1 MSSTVQ
7 GLVVWLKGLENLNP
21 EKYCGDLPDST
32 SPLDKTS
39 FVEADADLPPELT
52 AMEQFSIYLRNLQD
66 AVVIKP
72 GAVIDV
78 TVKGRKMRYI
88 VDALTPDEMYDYV
101 YGAPADLPV
110 FIAAR
115 PKGVT
120 KSEVEDRLSADNKLL
135 VDQTIPKGINLA
147 RLVAKKWGWSK
158 ECFLDKFY
166 DAMFGLILEGGL
178 ILVIN
183 ILKSL
188 FQIVQ

>member
-1 MSSTVQ
+1 MSRTVQ
-7 GLVVWLKGLENLNP
+7 GLVIWLKGLENLNP
-21 EKYCGDLPDST
+21 EKYCGGLPGST
-32 SPLDKTS
+32 LPLDKTS
-39 FVEADADLPPELT
+39 FMEAAPDLPPEMSAL
-52 AMEQFSIYLRNLQD
+52 EHFSNFLRNLQD

-78 TVKGRKMRYI
+78 TVKGRRMRYI
-88 VDALTPDEMYDYV
+88 VDSLTLDEMYDYV

-120 KSEVEDRLSADNKLL
+120 KSEVEDRLSAENKLL
-135 VDQTIPKGINLA
+135 IDQTIPKGVNLA
-147 RLVAKKWGWSK
+147 RLVAKKWGWNK

-166 DAMFGLILEGGL
+166 NAIFDNIVKNGLDLTFS
-178 ILVIN
+178 

-188 FQIVQ
+188 FQIFQ

>member
-1 MSSTVQ
+1 MSRTVQ
-7 GLVVWLKGLENLNP
+7 GLVIWLKGLENLNP
-21 EKYCGDLPDST
+21 EKYCGGLPGST
-32 SPLDKTS
+32 LPLDKTS
-39 FVEADADLPPELT
+39 FMEAAPDLPPEMSAL
-52 AMEQFSIYLRNLQD
+52 EHFSNFLRNLQD

-78 TVKGRKMRYI
+78 TVKGRRMRYI
-88 VDALTPDEMYDYV
+88 VDSLTLDEMYDYV

-120 KSEVEDRLSADNKLL
+120 KSDVEERLSADNKLL

-147 RLVAKKWGWSK
+147 RLVAKKWGWNK

-166 DAMFGLILEGGL
+166 DAIFDNIVKNGFTLI
-178 ILVIN
+178 IIF
-183 ILKSL
+183 LKSL
-188 FQIVQ
+188 AQIFQ